1 MGGFVQTA
9 STFQPGLAQEPIQ
22 GDSLTQYLRSLT
34 NFAGGASQPFLGG
47 GAGLINSGA
56 AAAGG
61 PGLGQLQTAFG
72 TTQPAVDYWNAILSG
87 DPKALTAAT
96 APTANALS
104 AIYGG
109 ATNNAST
116 GLPAGGFRSAT
127 LAQLPQQQAAQVG
140 NYLLGLQPVAAQNLN
155 ALAGTQAGIGSGT
168 VGAGLGIGSLGL
180 GTAGIGSQ
188 LLQQALNAL
197 LGRRGQNVQQDI
209 SNLGDLTQGLTTL
222 ASGGSTAGTAAIMKS
237 DIDLKA
243 GLLPL
248 GVVDGVNVYAW
259 RYKDTGELAMGV
271 IAQEVEQVV
280 PEAVS
285 RGRDGYLRV
294 DYDRLFRTLR
304 LKEAA

>member
-9 STFQPGLAQEPIQ
+9 GSFAPGLAPEPIQ

-61 PGLGQLQTAFG
+61 PGLEQLQTAFG
-72 TTQPAVDYWNAILSG
+72 TTTPAVDYWKAILSG

-116 GLPAGGFRSAT
+116 GLPAGGFRGAT

-140 NYLLGLQPVAAQNLN
+140 NYLLGLQPTAAQNLN

-180 GTAGIGSQ
+180 GTAGIGSG

-197 LGRRGQNVQQDI
+197 IGRRGQNVQQDI
-209 SNLGDLTQGLTTL
+209 SNLGDLTSGLTSL
-222 ASGGSTAGTAAIMKS
+222 VSGGSQVGAKALS
-237 DIDLKA
+237 DIDAKA